1 MNAAVKTQVMDWS
14 KFTAEDWLKQ
24 YGAYIQTCRMK
35 SGNEPDSL
43 GVNQIY
49 WLICENNKGIAPRKD
64 QIICKINDFEAEQV
78 RRLIIEVKQS
88 KLICDSAKV
97 AVQLFIEK
105 NVRGMSLRQM
115 ADEFKMGKTA
125 IDSLVFAGKFYLNG
139 HDKRLR
145 LN

>member
-1 MNAAVKTQVMDWS
+1 MNAVAKIEVMDWS
-14 KFTAEDWLKQ
+14 KFTAEEWFKQ

-43 GVNQIY
+43 GINQIY
-49 WLICENNKGIAPRKD
+49 WLICENNKGVIARKD

-78 RRLIIEVKQS
+78 RKLIVDVKQS

-115 ADEFKMGKTA
+115 ATEFKLGKT
-125 IDSLVFAGKFYLNG
+125 SLDNMIFAGKYFLNG
-139 HDKRLR
+139 HDKRL
-145 LN
+145 LII